1 MRVRKRGGQ
10 ITIDYYD
17 LVDLKKI
24 LDKLQNEQSEKLDEE
39 ENITSVLVNDNGDEI
54 VITKEEDKEED
65 PDIYSV
71 MNFSV

>member
-1 MRVRKRGGQ
+1 LRVRKRGGQ